1 MSRVGIDLSATRCH
15 LIEVR
20 SAGRLPRWSGVTRAN
35 ETRVVSFETIPYGWS
50 DPGPVSAA
58 LRRWLGDRKRGR
70 YTGFPRRLWRPS
82 AGTVLGTSPPRRGSR
97 AAVTVWGL
105 SSAHRL
111 MVLPAAAPSEL
122 AGLAQREAAGD
133 VPLLQ
138 QTEVI
143 SGIHVGAS
151 RGFSTTAARCEV
163 SFAAAS
169 APEIRARIQ
178 PLIDAGFVIET
189 VTTPPLA
196 LSSIARLRRG
206 TVPGAAVALLALG
219 STVSALAIVRDG
231 LLLLAREMPWGYE
244 AFGGP
249 FAEREQLVA
258 KLAAELRR
266 SFLFFKQ
273 SNRTE
278 IGQVMLCGDAPE
290 LRAFTAPLIMALD
303 LEVETLDSLEGIDAA
318 ALPEPAEVFRERVAN
333 FRLAWAVVADT
344 QPPINLIPAEIAA
357 RQKSTRPKI
366 QLIGAAAAAAVIFG
380 LIGFA
385 YFNRM
390 ARPTGHPSAGAAL
403 AAPARRPPE
412 LSIPAPKPRSAES
425 NSASVQPFEP
435 GERVLP
441 PTIDE
446 SSAAVR
452 PLRPP
457 SSARPPGAGTA
468 SRIEKPVA
476 PAVTDPVVRSILYSA
491 ERRVALIDN
500 RIVGIG
506 DQVNAGRIVEIE
518 PGAVVI
524 ETPRGERRRFIL
536 RAVPLLGGLRQ

>member
-1 MSRVGIDLSATRCH
+1 
-15 LIEVR
+15 
-20 SAGRLPRWSGVTRAN
+20 
-35 ETRVVSFETIPYGWS
+35 
-50 DPGPVSAA
+50 
-58 LRRWLGDRKRGR
+58 
-70 YTGFPRRLWRPS
+70 
-82 AGTVLGTSPPRRGSR
+82 
-97 AAVTVWGL
+97 
-105 SSAHRL
+105 

-143 SGIHVGAS
+143 SGVHVGAS
-151 RGFSTTAARCEV
+151 RGFSTTAARREV

-169 APEIRARIQ
+169 APEIRSRIQ

-196 LSSIARLRRG
+196 LSSIVRLRRG
-206 TVPGAAVALLALG
+206 TVPGVAVALLALG

-249 FAEREQLVA
+249 FAGREQLVA

-273 SNRTE
+273 SNRAE

-290 LRAFTAPLIMALD
+290 LRALTAPLIMALD

-357 RQKSTRPKI
+357 RPKSTRPKI
-366 QLIGAAAAAAVIFG
+366 QLIGVAAAAVILG

-390 ARPTGHPSAGAAL
+390 ARLTGHPSAGTAL
-403 AAPARRPPE
+403 GAPAPRPPE
-412 LSIPAPKPRSAES
+412 LSTTAPKPRSAES

-435 GERVLP
+435 GERTLP
-441 PTIDE
+441 PIIDE
-446 SSAAVR
+446 SSPAIR

-468 SRIEKPVA
+468 SQIERPVA

-506 DQVNAGRIVEIE
+506 DQLNAGRIVEIE

-536 RAVPLLGGLRQ
+536 RAAPLLGGLRP